1 MRLEDGHY
9 APRVNGPDVK
19 VSNPNYLQ
27 ATLLCEQLRAAG
39 VEHVVISPGSRSTP
53 LARTALLCGEFSS
66 NVVVDERSAGLF
78 ALGLAK
84 GSDNPVALICT
95 SGTAAAHYYPA
106 VIEAS
111 QSGYPLIVI
120 TADRPRHIRNTGA
133 PQTIDQVALFGRYT
147 RMCIDLSEPSAD
159 ASAMKESLTWIKRA
173 LQAAQTHPYGP
184 VQINVPMDE
193 PLVPIENAAEECLL
207 TYQNLTLE
215 VAPITPLRQTKV
227 EATDKLLQTLD
238 NSICGLI
245 VCGPDSAR
253 DKHERDAIHEL
264 SRKLGWPL
272 LADIASGL
280 RFCGEPNMPH
290 YDIFLRHESL
300 ARIAPDFV
308 LEFGMTPTSKTLT
321 QYLKRHRAKTIRI
334 QRDTLPH
341 DPDGRANELIATD
354 LPGLLGELRQRVKV
368 SRDSL
373 LLDAFWKAVGS
384 IRSLLTKFH
393 IPQESELAYVNAA
406 ISELPDDANLVLA
419 SSMSVRYADMI
430 ATPAGRNI
438 HVFAQRGTNGIDGVL
453 SHAAGIAMS
462 SAKPTLLICG
472 DLAFWHDLQGLGLTQ
487 HADTLTVLLLNNC
500 GGGIFHFLPVVE
512 YKDSFELIHGT
523 ELEADLSGF
532 AWPTGNR
539 WKTVSSLEE
548 CCAHICA
555 HSPLI
560 LEIKSDRQ
568 KNHAAHQ
575 RFVES
580 LLYELEV

>member
-1 MRLEDGHY
+1 MENGNY
-9 APRVNGPDVK
+9 APRIDELSVK
-19 VSNPNYLQ
+19 VPNPNYLQ
-27 ATLLCEQLRAAG
+27 ATVLCEQLRAAG

-53 LARTALLCGEFSS
+53 LARTALLCGEFQSH
-66 NVVVDERSAGLF
+66 VVVDERSAGFF

-84 GSDNPVALICT
+84 GNDKPVVLICT

-147 RMCIDLSEPSAD
+147 RMCIDLSEPTAD
-159 ASAMKESLTWIKRA
+159 VLVMKESLAWIKRA
-173 LQAAQTHPYGP
+173 LQVAQSHPYGP

-227 EATDKLLQTLD
+227 EATGKLLQTLD

-253 DKHERDAIHEL
+253 NKHERDAIHEL

-272 LADIASGL
+272 VADIASGL
-280 RFCGEPNMPH
+280 RFCGEPNMPY

-300 ARIAPDFV
+300 ARIAPDVV

-321 QYLKRHRAKTIRI
+321 QYLKRHRTKTIRI

-341 DPDGRANELIATD
+341 DPDGRAGELVVTD
-354 LPGLLGELRQRVKV
+354 LPGLLGELRRSVKV

-384 IRSLLTKFH
+384 VRLLLTKID
-393 IPQESELAYVNAA
+393 IPHESELAYVNAA
-406 ISELPDDANLVLA
+406 VGELSDDANLVLA

-430 ATPAGRNI
+430 AAPAGRDI

-472 DLAFWHDLQGLGLTQ
+472 DLAFWHDLQGLSLTR
-487 HADTLTVLLLNNC
+487 HAETLTVLLLNND
-500 GGGIFHFLPVVE
+500 GGGIFHFLPIVE
-512 YKDSFELIHGT
+512 YQDSFELIHGT
-523 ELEADLSGF
+523 KLEADLSGL
-532 AWPTGNR
+532 ALSTGNHI
-539 WKTVSSLEE
+539 KTVSTLDE
-548 CCAHICA
+548 CRAEVCTGLPHIV
-555 HSPLI
+555 
-560 LEIKSDRQ
+560 EVRSDRT
-568 KNHAAHQ
+568 KNHEAHQ
-575 RFVES
+575 HFVES
-580 LLYELEV
+580 LLRELEA